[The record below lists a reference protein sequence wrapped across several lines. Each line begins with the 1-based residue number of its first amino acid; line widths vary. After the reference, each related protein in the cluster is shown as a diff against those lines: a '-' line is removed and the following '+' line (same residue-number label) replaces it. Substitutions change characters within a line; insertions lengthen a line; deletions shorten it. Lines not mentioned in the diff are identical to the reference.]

1 MTPEE
6 VMELIQ
12 GDTPMA
18 TKLYEELTREE
29 VLELLEL
36 HNVLDNMLDDASETF
51 EVNLSHLAA
60 LSRHMHRFRNRFNFR
75 PQKSD
80 ECDHPAHW
88 KPYVLKDD
96 DRAWFYTPKD
106 DQ

>member
-1 MTPEE
+1 MTQEE

-18 TKLYEELTREE
+18 TEPYETLDREE
-29 VLELLEL
+29 VIELLEL
-36 HNVLDNMLDDASETF
+36 HNALDNMLDDASEMF

-60 LSRHMHRFRNRFNFR
+60 LSRHMHRFRNRFRFR

-80 ECDHPAHW
+80 EGDHPAHW
-88 KPYVLKDD
+88 KPYVLPDD
-96 DRAWFYTPKD
+96 ARAWYYKGETE
-106 DQ
+106 